1 MKVPTYSERLARTKT
16 AGGGYFLTAQANPNA
31 WGAMGRAMSDIGD
44 TVFKIGEEKYKIQ
57 AASDVNET
65 IPLFTAEIE
74 SIKEKHKNNG
84 NPIQAEKLVKKEM
97 MNAYTRY
104 TSGRMINAGTQQP
117 YLSSRLAKSAFGT
130 KASQLVS
137 SGILNWKKANNSYII
152 ELNKINESKIVSDN
166 DTIAA
171 NTSLEIDARLNAL
184 NANHAVS
191 LFNKNEP
198 QDFSN
203 YIGMPGKFAEL
214 AANGTFGSSKE
225 FITRQKKSLEN
236 IVTGISLNLIKSK
249 THPSMSIAQTLRTGT
264 AEELK
269 TVDPILA
276 KVFGMLDPKE
286 KLDFIDKVRELEN
299 KMKKDNADAKK
310 ADAEASRAADD
321 KTYKEIINTN
331 FDNADER
338 SSALEK
344 FSTLK
349 KNGYFTKP
357 SEIEGMERLF
367 EVDEDKETA
376 KKTDPAVYNRLD
388 ELDEKN
394 LLTRKAITDSIGG
407 LDFGDYKNFLNR
419 LVKERNDG
427 ASYVR
432 STIINKAFFID
443 KLTNDNTSL
452 STRFNTMRLSAAKAF
467 EEYRNSLAG
476 TTATHAQIIQAGKDI
491 MIPYQEEINSLFKTT
506 FDQEVTSFKNTYSAQ
521 FTSFRPENPNVQWD
535 GKYTHANIMMFLV
548 EKGTASDAAYKSWLN
563 KFEKYIGVVGADT
576 WNN

>member
-16 AGGGYFLTAQANPNA
+16 SGGGTFLTAQANPNA

-65 IPLFTAEIE
+65 LPLFTAEIE
-74 SIKEKHKNNG
+74 SIKEKYKNNG
-84 NPIQAEKLVKKEM
+84 NPIQAEKAVKKEM
-97 MNAYTRY
+97 MNVYTRY
-104 TSGRMINAGTQQP
+104 TSGRMINNGTQQP

-152 ELNKINESKIVSDN
+152 ELNKTNESKIISDN
-166 DTIAA
+166 DTIASD
-171 NTSLEIDARLNAL
+171 TSLEIDARLNAL

-191 LFNKNEP
+191 LFDKNKP

-214 AANGTFGSSKE
+214 AANGTFGTSKE

-264 AEELK
+264 DEQLK

-299 KMKKDNADAKK
+299 KLKKDNADAKK
-310 ADAEASRAADD
+310 EQAEADNVQNNN
-321 KTYKEIINTN
+321 TFNEIVNTN
-331 FDNADER
+331 FDNADEK
-338 SSALEK
+338 SSALDK
-344 FSTLK
+344 FNTLK

-357 SEIEGMERLF
+357 SEITAVEKLF
-367 EVDEDKETA
+367 EVDDDKETTQ
-376 KKTDPAVYNRLD
+376 KTDMSAWNTLN
-388 ELDEKN
+388 ELDENDK
-394 LLTRKAITDSIGG
+394 LTRALILDQKDS
-407 LDFGDYKNFLNR
+407 LSTSDFKHFLNQ
-419 LVKERNDG
+419 LKVERND
-427 ASYVR
+427 ADKFVKA
-432 STIINKAFFID
+432 TIINKAFYID

-452 STRFNTMRLSAAKAF
+452 STRFNQMRVSAAKAF
-467 EEYRNSLAG
+467 EEYRNSPAG
-476 TTATHAQIIQAGKDI
+476 KKATYSDIVAKGKDI
-491 MIPYQEEINSLFKTT
+491 MSGYHKILMSNGML
-506 FDQEVTSFKNTYSAQ
+506 NTII
-521 FTSFRPENPNVQWD
+521 
-535 GKYTHANIMMFLV
+535 KI
-548 EKGTASDAAYKSWLN
+548 
-563 KFEKYIGVVGADT
+563 
-576 WNN
+576 

>member
-16 AGGGYFLTAQANPNA
+16 AGGGTFLTAQANPNA
-31 WGAMGRAMSDIGD
+31 WGAMGKAMSDIGD

-65 IPLFTAEIE
+65 LPLFTAEIE

-97 MNAYTRY
+97 MAAYTKY
-104 TSGRMINAGTQQP
+104 TNGNMINQGTQLP

-130 KASQLVS
+130 KASILVS
-137 SGILNWKKANNSYII
+137 SGILNWKKANNSYIL

-166 DTIAA
+166 DTIASD
-171 NTSLEIDARLNAL
+171 TSLEPDVRLNAL
-184 NANHAVS
+184 NGNHSVS
-191 LFNKNEP
+191 LYDKSKP
-198 QDFSN
+198 QNFIN
-203 YIGMPGKFAEL
+203 YKGMPGGKFSEF
-214 AANGTFGSSKE
+214 AAKGTFSAKE
-225 FITRQKKSLEN
+225 LITKQKKSLEN

-249 THPSMSIAQTLRTGT
+249 THSSMSITETLRTGT
-264 AEELK
+264 DEQLK

-276 KVFGMLDPKE
+276 KVFGMLEPKD

-299 KMKKDNADAKK
+299 KLKKDNADAKK
-310 ADAEASRAADD
+310 ADAEASRAADN

-331 FDNADER
+331 FDNADEK

-467 EEYRNSLAG
+467 EEYRNSPAG
-476 TTATHAQIIQAGKDI
+476 TIATHAQIIQAGKDI
-491 MIPYQEEINSLFKTT
+491 MVPYQEEINSLFKTT

-521 FTSFRPENPNVQWD
+521 FTSFRPQNSNVQWD
-535 GKYTHANIMMFLV
+535 GKYTHKNIMMFLV
-548 EKGTASDAAYKSWLN
+548 EKATPTDAAYKSWLN

>member
-1 MKVPTYSERLARTKT
+1 MKVPTYSERLSRTKT
-16 AGGGYFLTAQANPNA
+16 SGGGTFLTAQANPNA

-97 MNAYTRY
+97 MAAYTKY

-171 NTSLEIDARLNAL
+171 NTSLEEDVRLNAL
-184 NANHAVS
+184 NGNHSVS
-191 LFNKNEP
+191 FYDKSKS

-203 YIGMPGKFAEL
+203 YKGMPGGKFSEF
-214 AANGTFGSSKE
+214 AAKGTFNAKE
-225 FITRQKKSLEN
+225 IITRQKKSLEN

-249 THPSMSIAQTLRTGT
+249 THSSMSITETLRTGT
-264 AEELK
+264 PEQLK

-276 KVFGMLDPKE
+276 KVFGMLDPKD

-299 KMKKDNADAKK
+299 KLKKDNADAKK
-310 ADAEASRAADD
+310 ADDEENNKLND
-321 KTYKEIINTN
+321 EMFNQIVNTN
-331 FDNADER
+331 FDNSDEK

-344 FSTLK
+344 FETLK
-349 KNGYFTKP
+349 KNGYFSKP
-357 SEIEGMERLF
+357 SDVTAVEKLF
-367 EVDEDKETA
+367 EVDEDKETEQ
-376 KKTDPAVYNRLD
+376 KTDFSAWNTLN
-388 ELDEKN
+388 ELDENDK
-394 LLTRKAITDSIGG
+394 LTRALILAQKDS
-407 LDFGDYKNFLNR
+407 LSTSDFKYFLNQ
-419 LVKERNDG
+419 LKVERND
-427 ASYVR
+427 ADKFVKA
-432 STIINKAFFID
+432 TIINKSFYID

-452 STRFNTMRLSAAKAF
+452 STRFNQMRVSAAKAF
-467 EEYRNSLAG
+467 EEYRNSPAG
-476 TTATHAQIIQAGKDI
+476 KKATYSEIVAKGKDI
-491 MIPYQEEINSLFKTT
+491 MSGYQEQINVIFKTS

-521 FTSFRPENPNVQWD
+521 FTSFRPQNSNVQWD
-535 GKYTHANIMMFLV
+535 GKYTHKNIMMFLV
-548 EKGTASDAAYKSWLN
+548 EKATPTDAAYKSWLN